1 LEIQRDTKGQYKRD
15 DKGRYMYVDGGYEG
29 AQEKLKKAEFT
40 SRYKKP
46 DGEYLI
52 EFEDVV
58 KYIKDLNDKV
68 KKAYSEAQQ
77 KYNEAKEHNAKI
89 QASPKPFEAT
99 RELLNEKYIEK
110 DKLQNQIKQ
119 QRHDI
124 AAKEELKKKLLD
136 VTNEIKMLN
145 AKLNASHDYG
155 FDEGFVQELAEAEQF
170 RDDLIRQSERRKKGE
185 QRINDIIDK
194 RDDIEFNNNVNR
206 KRLEDSPTSKKAREE
221 AQDEAIK
228 AKIQAERQRE
238 LHESME
244 MTHKAEQ
251 EKRMLEMKENAA
263 QSEKVQELDEKIVA
277 ERARGRV
284 AEDEKQRLERLAEVR
299 KNTRDKIIARDAQR
313 KLNEHKRTQSGSA
326 IDDAT
331 TTLVVMGNE
340 LDRQAAEDDKF
351 KAELKPLVE
360 RFERY
365 PAQFNAFNEVIR
377 TEQFNGFDTI
387 EDLQDGINTK
397 ENLQALKDFFTAFD
411 RGEIVIQKDDESN
424 DDESSDVDFLA

>member
-1 LEIQRDTKGQYKRD
+1 
-15 DKGRYMYVDGGYEG
+15 
-29 AQEKLKKAEFT
+29 
-40 SRYKKP
+40 
-46 DGEYLI
+46 
-52 EFEDVV
+52 
-58 KYIKDLNDKV
+58 
-68 KKAYSEAQQ
+68 
-77 KYNEAKEHNAKI
+77 
-89 QASPKPFEAT
+89 
-99 RELLNEKYIEK
+99 
-110 DKLQNQIKQ
+110 
-119 QRHDI
+119 
-124 AAKEELKKKLLD
+124 
-136 VTNEIKMLN
+136 MLN

-185 QRINDIIDK
+185 QRVNDIVDK
-194 RDDIEFNNNVNR
+194 KDDIEFNNNVNR

-299 KNTRDKIIARDAQR
+299 KNTRDKLIARDAQR

-340 LDRQAAEDDKF
+340 LDRQAAENDKF
-351 KAELKPLVE
+351 KADVKKVIE

-365 PAQFNAFNEVIR
+365 PAQFEMFNKVIR
-377 TEQFNGFDTI
+377 KDDFNGFDTI
-387 EDLQDGINTK
+387 FPFLEQFPELTFV
-397 ENLQALKDFFTAFD
+397 FFILT
-411 RGEIVIQKDDESN
+411 
-424 DDESSDVDFLA
+424 SSILF